1 MRWVGKRL
9 NQRIVGN
16 GRLKLFSIA
25 FACGL
30 WLFVN
35 YAERDAEK
43 TLVVPVEFQNLPA
56 QLMINGTRDEYV
68 DLRLRGPR
76 SLLSQLNSKK
86 LRLDLREVRPGMA
99 SFRITADMLNLPRG
113 VRLIRI
119 SPAQVNLSIA
129 QIITRT
135 VPVRLELSGKPPRG
149 YFVKETELNPEK
161 IDVTGPAPQV
171 EKIHVVVTDA
181 VDLSTL
187 TQPVTRDVTLR
198 GPEGSFISYSK
209 DRVHVRLGITEVI
222 TTQEF
227 RNLSITVKNA
237 VAPTVVRPDR
247 VAVTV
252 RGPQLLV
259 ESLVLNEEHISADA
273 TGQGDGSIT
282 VPVAVAL
289 PPGIELVSQD
299 PEKVELQL
307 VEDNKKKLPIV
318 EDNKKK
324 SPKPRTG
331 KKSRLQEST
340 DD

>member
-1 MRWVGKRL
+1 MRWACKRF

-135 VPVRLELSGKPPRG
+135 VPVQLQLSGKPPRG
-149 YFVKETELNPEK
+149 YFVKETELNPDK

-171 EKIHVVVTDA
+171 EKIHGVVTDA
-181 VDLSTL
+181 LDLSTL

-198 GPEGSFISYSK
+198 GPEGSFISYSR

-227 RNLSITVKNA
+227 RNLPITVKNA
-237 VAPTVVRPDR
+237 VSPTVVRPAR

-259 ESLVLNEEHISADA
+259 ESLVLNEAHVSADA
-273 TGQGDGSIT
+273 TGQGVDSIT

-307 VEDNKKKLPIV
+307 VEDNKKKLP
-318 EDNKKK
+318 
-324 SPKPRTG
+324 KPRTG
-331 KKSRLQEST
+331 GKSRRQEST

>member
-135 VPVRLELSGKPPRG
+135 LPVRLELLGKPPRG

-161 IDVTGPAPQV
+161 IDVTGPAPEV
-171 EKIHVVVTDA
+171 EKIHVVITDA

-227 RNLSITVKNA
+227 RNLPIAVKNA

-247 VAVTV
+247 IAVTV

-289 PPGIELVSQD
+289 PPGVELVSQD

-324 SPKPRTG
+324 LPKPRTG
-331 KKSRLQEST
+331 GKIQTSGVHR
-340 DD
+340 

>member
-1 MRWVGKRL
+1 MKWKWVGKRL

-86 LRLDLREVRPGMA
+86 IRLDLRDVRPGMA
-99 SFRITADMLNLPRG
+99 SFRITSDMLNLPRG

-129 QIITRT
+129 QIIKRII
-135 VPVRLELSGKPPRG
+135 PVQLELIGKPPHG

-161 IDVTGPAPQV
+161 IEVTGPAPQV
-171 EKIHVVVTDA
+171 EKLHTVLTDGL
-181 VDLSTL
+181 DLSTF
-187 TQPVTRDVTLR
+187 TQPFTRDVALR
-198 GPEGSFISYSK
+198 GPEGSFVSYSR
-209 DRVHVRLGITEVI
+209 DRVLVRIGITEVI

-227 RNLSITVKNA
+227 RDLAIAVKNA
-237 VAPTVVRPDR
+237 ASRVVAHPDR
-247 VAVTV
+247 ASVTI

-259 ESLVLNEEHISADA
+259 ESLVFNDEQVFADA
-273 TGQGDGSIT
+273 IAQGPETTT
-282 VPVAVAL
+282 VPVSVVV
-289 PPGIELVSQD
+289 PPGVELVSQD
-299 PEKVELQL
+299 PEKVELRF
-307 VEDNKKKLPIV
+307 VDENKKKLP
-318 EDNKKK
+318 K
-324 SPKPRTG
+324 PKTG
-331 KKSRLQEST
+331 AKSRLQEST

>member
-161 IDVTGPAPQV
+161 IDVTGPAPEV

-227 RNLSITVKNA
+227 RNLPIAVKNA
-237 VAPTVVRPDR
+237 VAPMVVRPDR
-247 VAVTV
+247 IAVTV

-259 ESLVLNEEHISADA
+259 ESLMLNEEHISADA

-289 PPGIELVSQD
+289 PPGVELVSQD

-324 SPKPRTG
+324 LPKPRTG
-331 KKSRLQEST
+331 GKIQTSGVHR
-340 DD
+340 

>member
-129 QIITRT
+129 QVITRT

-161 IDVTGPAPQV
+161 IDVTGPAPEV

-227 RNLSITVKNA
+227 RNLPIAVKNA
-237 VAPTVVRPDR
+237 VAPMVVRPDR
-247 VAVTV
+247 IAVTV

-289 PPGIELVSQD
+289 PPGVELVSQD

-324 SPKPRTG
+324 LPKPRTG
-331 KKSRLQEST
+331 GKIQTSGVHR
-340 DD
+340 

>member
-1 MRWVGKRL
+1 MKWVGKRL

-56 QLMINGTRDEYV
+56 QLMISGTRDEYV

-86 LRLDLREVRPGMA
+86 LKLDLREVRPGMA
-99 SFRITADMLNLPRG
+99 SFRITPDMLNLPRG

-119 SPAQVNLSIA
+119 SPAQVNLNIA
-129 QIITRT
+129 QIIKR
-135 VPVRLELSGKPPRG
+135 VIPVQLELIGKLPRG
-149 YFVKETELNPEK
+149 YFVKETELNPEQ
-161 IDVTGPAPQV
+161 IEVTGPAPQV
-171 EKIHVVVTDA
+171 EKLQTVLTD
-181 VDLSTL
+181 VLDLSTL
-187 TQPVTRDVTLR
+187 TQPVTWDVALR
-198 GPEGSFISYSK
+198 GPEGGFVSYSR
-209 DRVHVRLGITEVI
+209 DRVRVRIGIAEVI

-227 RNLSITVKNA
+227 HNLAVTVKNA
-237 VAPTVVRPDR
+237 PSLVAVRPAR

-259 ESLVLNEEHISADA
+259 ESLVFNEDQVFADA
-273 TGQGDGSIT
+273 TGQGPDATT
-282 VPVAVAL
+282 VPVAVVV
-289 PPGIELVSQD
+289 PPGVELVSQD
-299 PEKVELQL
+299 PEKVELRF
-307 VEDNKKKLPIV
+307 VEDNKKKLP
-318 EDNKKK
+318 
-324 SPKPRTG
+324 KPRTG
-331 KKSRLQEST
+331 GKAQISGVHRDQQEWYSKKR
-340 DD
+340 